1 MPSFILIRF
10 LQTIPVLIGI
20 TFIVFTLLLFS
31 PGDPAVI
38 NLRAVMNT
46 EHPPQE
52 AITAMRIEMNLDKP
66 WYIQYWSWIS
76 RVMSGDMGYS
86 YQSRRSTIEEIGRA
100 FPVTLILSTMAMVF
114 SCVIAIPLGILS
126 GMRQNSIIDHFS
138 RALSIIGLS
147 IPDFFIGILGIM
159 VFSIY
164 LHWLP
169 VAGYQGL
176 NYLILPAFALSVGL
190 CAISMRLMRTSMA
203 EVLEED
209 YIRTAISKGL
219 SKHLVIQRHAIKNAI
234 IPVITYMG
242 TQYGWLFGSSMIIES
257 LFAIPGLGRLFVES
271 ASTRDIMVLQGC
283 VLIFALVFVFINL
296 GIDILQYLCD
306 PQGRVE

>member
-159 VFSIY
+159 VFFNIS
-164 LHWLP
+164 
-169 VAGYQGL
+169 
-176 NYLILPAFALSVGL
+176 ALAS
-190 CAISMRLMRTSMA
+190 RR
-203 EVLEED
+203 
-209 YIRTAISKGL
+209 R
-219 SKHLVIQRHAIKNAI
+219 
-234 IPVITYMG
+234 
-242 TQYGWLFGSSMIIES
+242 
-257 LFAIPGLGRLFVES
+257 IPG
-271 ASTRDIMVLQGC
+271 T
-283 VLIFALVFVFINL
+283 
-296 GIDILQYLCD
+296 
-306 PQGRVE
+306 